1 MTIVVGSVPRRR
13 NLASIRDEL
22 GESSD
27 FVRVL
32 LLNVVAQD
40 EDLAIAVLT
49 LAVKH
54 CVADEQK
61 AAQAALVL
69 LWLVMLASRGM

>member
-27 FVRVL
+27 FVRAL

-54 CVADEQK
+54 CVADE
-61 AAQAALVL
+61 
-69 LWLVMLASRGM
+69 